1 MSKRVYHYRI
11 RRMAVGVYRVEEMHR
26 FLFFKKYW
34 IVGSRRLQLEDRYV
48 TSEKAYKAIKS
59 AAALKGIEVQ
69 ITDLE
74 AEYIRINRLVKG
86 QVRQARKEA
95 RRMDEMKRNLR
106 RIGKDELSKQ

>member
-1 MSKRVYHYRI
+1 MSRKIYHYRI

-26 FLFFKKYW
+26 ILFFKKYW
-34 IVGSRRLQLEDRYV
+34 IVGSRRLKLEESYM
-48 TSEKAYKAIKS
+48 TSEKARKAIMA

-74 AEYIRINRLVKG
+74 AEFIRINRLVKG

-95 RRMDEMKRNLR
+95 RRMDEMKRNLK
-106 RIGKDELSKQ
+106 RIGKDG

>member
-1 MSKRVYHYRI
+1 MSRKIYHYRI

-26 FLFFKKYW
+26 ILFFKKYW
-34 IVGSRRLQLEDRYV
+34 IVGSRRLQLEESYV
-48 TSEKAYKAIKS
+48 TSEKARKAIMA

-74 AEYIRINRLVKG
+74 AEFIRINRIVKG

-95 RRMDEMKRNLR
+95 RRMDEMKRNLK
-106 RIGKDELSKQ
+106 RIGKES